1 MTNEKK
7 DVDKRAMNE
16 RLSEIEMVIGVLCLA
31 FIVIIVFVIIVIK
44 KGKAFNIYNLYLYK
58 TVHSGYN

>member
-7 DVDKRAMNE
+7 EVDKRAMNE
-16 RLSEIEMVIGVLCLA
+16 RLSEIEMVMVLCLA
-31 FIVIIVFVIIVIK
+31 FIVIIVFVIIVIT